1 MPPRGLVPDPW
12 RLLGHQGGF
21 AGGWNVRREA
31 KNHCRGR
38 ATRVVKSQKG
48 GDCEGCARRGA
59 WAVRGDC
66 SPMPPKT
73 SIHRVLEHCAS
84 KKSVRLQEGADPHC
98 RDESAIK
105 K

>member
-21 AGGWNVRREA
+21 ADGWNVRREA

-98 RDESAIK
+98 RAESAICK
-105 K
+105 